1 MSKKIVISLSL
12 FFIALIFLAVAAV
25 IYSFSVVK
33 PTTEAINKNLAKHF
47 AKIVYIPQGIPPP
60 IYGFEETVYF
70 WEMETPAKEVTP
82 IRFKYHTGF
91 SKNQDT
97 IQAILELPEGGDPS
111 IFGKVMP
118 AVIADQQSLASA
130 RDPQKANLGANRQAG
145 YDALKLT
152 LTENTT
158 QTVKIIWD
166 FEKGAFDKETQKL
179 YRKLDKL
186 PEPLGRIL
194 FALPPFTIS
203 LFGA

>member
-12 FFIALIFLAVAAV
+12 FFIAIISLAIFSV
-25 IYSFSVVK
+25 IYSFSVIK
-33 PTTEAINKNLAKHF
+33 PTTDAINKNLAKHF

-60 IYGFEETVYF
+60 SRDFNEITYF

-91 SKNQDT
+91 PKNQHT

-118 AVIADQQSLASA
+118 AVIADRRSLESA
-130 RDPQKANLGANRQAG
+130 RDPDKANLAANSEAG
-145 YDALKLT
+145 YSALKLT
-152 LTENTT
+152 VTETT
-158 QTVKIIWD
+158 SQTVKIIWD
-166 FEKGAFDKETQKL
+166 FEKGSFDEETRRL

-186 PEPLGRIL
+186 PEPLTRIL
-194 FALPPFTIS
+194 FALPSFTIS
-203 LFGA
+203 LLGA